1 MPMYL
6 STPPA
11 IMGNEKEQLNQLRS
25 YVFQTVEALNIGMK
39 DMSAEG
45 VLEEINGAVTAEGN
59 EDEEDKSILAT
70 HNNIRSLII
79 KTEDYAI
86 KNLSLIHI

>member
-39 DMSAEG
+39 DMSRG
-45 VLEEINGAVTAEGN
+45 CTGRN
-59 EDEEDKSILAT
+59 K
-70 HNNIRSLII
+70 RSCYGGG
-79 KTEDYAI
+79 E
-86 KNLSLIHI
+86 